1 MMLKSL
7 ATLAML
13 RFIGVQSNDFVQD
26 DVQELLN
33 DVAKK
38 LRYLLSQEMKIRK
51 VPALKF
57 HYDSSIDYAAH
68 IDTLLAKTR
77 EMSENVQASSSDD
90 SEE

>member
-1 MMLKSL
+1 
-7 ATLAML
+7 
-13 RFIGVQSNDFVQD
+13 
-26 DVQELLN
+26 
-33 DVAKK
+33 
-38 LRYLLSQEMKIRK
+38 MKIRT

-77 EMSENVQASSSDD
+77 EMTKKVQPSTSDD